1 MSCLGRNTYLFDQ
14 KVYILSGAAVVG
26 PMEGEG
32 PLGPCFDKVWPK
44 IQTAAGSW
52 EDTEVKMQKEAV
64 DLALGKAALGNHMVD
79 VLLGGDLINQ
89 LTITNFAAKERE
101 IPFLGLYNACA
112 TMSEGLLLGAS
123 LIGGGFAA
131 AAAVVASS
139 HNATSERQYRF
150 PTELGTQRSQ
160 TSQWTVTGAGA
171 MVLAKQPSPLRIVSG
186 TVGKIID
193 YGVKDPDEMGA
204 AMAPAAAD
212 TILQHLK
219 NSDRK
224 AADYDL
230 ICTGDLGSHGHRLL
244 TELLKKE
251 HVAVEEQFQDGGM
264 WIYHKDQDSH
274 AGGSGCGCSASIWS
288 SYLLDALAKGKYRRV
303 LLVGT
308 GALLSPLSVGQ
319 GHAIPAIA
327 HGIEVIKEE
336 AAVCG

>member
-32 PLGPCFDKVWPK
+32 PLGSCFDKVWPK
-44 IQTAAGSW
+44 IQTAESSW

-64 DLALGKAALGNHMVD
+64 DLALTKAALGNHMID

-112 TMSEGLLLGAS
+112 TMAEGLLLGAS
-123 LIGGGFAA
+123 LIGGGFAGD
-131 AAAVVASS
+131 AAVVASS

-150 PTELGTQRSQ
+150 PTELGTQRPQ

-171 MVLAKQPSPLRIVSG
+171 MVLSKQPSPLRIVSG

-193 YGVKDPDEMGA
+193 YGVKDPNEMGA

-212 TILQHLK
+212 TILQHLQ
-219 NSDRK
+219 NSEKK
-224 AADYDL
+224 ATDYDL
-230 ICTGDLGSHGHRLL
+230 ICTGDLGSHGHCLL
-244 TELLKKE
+244 SELLKKE
-251 HVAVEEQFQDGGM
+251 HVVVEEQLQDSGM
-264 WIYHKDQDSH
+264 WIYQKKQDIH
-274 AGGSGCGCSASIWS
+274 AGGSGCGCSATVWS
-288 SYLLDALAKGKYRRV
+288 SYLLDALRRGKYQRI

-308 GALLSPLSVGQ
+308 GALLSPVSIGQ

-327 HGIEVIKEE
+327 HAVEIVKEGNT
-336 AAVCG
+336 VCG